1 MKTGIAVT
9 VVLVLLVVL
18 QVAILGCGPNGEAR
32 EKAKEVEVETS
43 SNYVFKKIY
52 VKDKRGYT
60 HEILTA
66 TTGNT
71 LGGISMLELCV
82 YKEN

>member
-1 MKTGIAVT
+1 MKNKLIIGVM
-9 VVLVLLVVL
+9 VVLLIAF
-18 QVAILGCGPNGEAR
+18 QVAILGCSPKGEAR
-32 EKAKEVEVETS
+32 EKAKEVKVETS

-71 LGGISMLELCV
+71 LGGVSMLELCI

>member
-1 MKTGIAVT
+1 MKKIAVI

-18 QVAILGCGPNGEAR
+18 QVAILGCSPNGEAKER
-32 EKAKEVEVETS
+32 AKEVKVETS

-52 VKDKRGYT
+52 VKDKRGFT

-66 TTGNT
+66 SSGNT
-71 LGGISMLELCV
+71 LGGVSMLELCV

>member
-1 MKTGIAVT
+1 MKTKIAVI
-9 VVLVLLVVL
+9 VVLALLVVL
-18 QVAILGCGPNGEAR
+18 QVAILGGSQNGEGR
-32 EKAKEVEVETS
+32 EKAKEVKVETS

-66 TTGNT
+66 SSGNT
-71 LGGISMLELCV
+71 LGGVSMLELCV

>member
-1 MKTGIAVT
+1 MKKIAVI
-9 VVLVLLVVL
+9 VVLALLVVF
-18 QVAILGCGPNGEAR
+18 QVAILGCSPNGEIK
-32 EKAKEVEVETS
+32 EKAKEVKVETR

-52 VKDKRGYT
+52 VKDKRGFT

-66 TTGNT
+66 SSGNT
-71 LGGISMLELCV
+71 LGGVSMLELCV

>member
-1 MKTGIAVT
+1 M
-9 VVLVLLVVL
+9 VVL
-18 QVAILGCGPNGEAR
+18 QVALFGCKPDGETI
-32 EKAKEVEVETS
+32 EKAKEVRVETR

-52 VKDKRGYT
+52 VKDKLGYN

-66 TTGNT
+66 SSGNT
-71 LGGISMLELCV
+71 LGGVNMLELCV